1 MKKLWKGLAALLI
14 LLSTLAVAGCLPP
27 NYSKDKAKKIVEDH
41 QQEAFAWFQQQ
52 LPETQVDKKVEPYA
66 TGIDLLGAIRGEYKY
81 KGKTYKYVYSYSDK
95 KMYVSQ
101 GYDQVC
107 ELVKSKVLQ
116 ELGYSTAETSFEFQG
131 YTFEAANEN
140 DTPKRSD
147 NESKDGKRLRSSSE
161 KLVPA
166 WLTPEQFAQAVLAP
180 NTEER
185 FNFFVNVYRDQF
197 PERPTAAL
205 DKFKNLG
212 TVWCHRPI
220 DLAKEP
226 QGICSKLY
234 NHKQGKTWSYHVTK
248 VSDDL
253 YAGYLAYK
261 DLPVEDKL
269 KVTKKS
275 DKEFTLEIP
284 EHCKPIFFSKKALT
298 LVHSFKGAAGNE
310 VNNVADEMYKSS
322 YPGRKDVHTYGSHF
336 SLVGDY
342 TAYDTLTVN
351 LVKGVY
357 NFKLLGIFDLE
368 YWKLKF

>member
-1 MKKLWKGLAALLI
+1 MKKLWSTLLALLI
-14 LLSTLAVAGCLPP
+14 LLSSLMLGGCLPP
-27 NYSKDKAKKIVEDH
+27 NFSKEQAKKIAEEHHKDAV
-41 QQEAFAWFQQQ
+41 AWFQQH
-52 LPETQVDKKVEPYA
+52 LPEAQVDKKSEAY
-66 TGIDLLGAIRGEYKY
+66 TSGIDLLGAVTGEYKY
-81 KGKTYKYVYSYSDK
+81 KGKSFKYVYSYGDK
-95 KMYVSQ
+95 KMYISD
-101 GYDQVC
+101 GYNEACQ
-107 ELVKSKVLQ
+107 LIKNKVLQ
-116 ELGYSTAETSFEFQG
+116 ELGYKPEETEVSFQG
-131 YTFEAANEN
+131 YVFTALNEN
-140 DTPKRSD
+140 DTPKQE
-147 NESKDGKRLRSSSE
+147 ESNAKASKLLRSHSE
-161 KLVPA
+161 QLMPA
-166 WLTPEQFAQAVLAP
+166 WLTPEQFAESLLASDTKESLP
-180 NTEER
+180 FYVT
-185 FNFFVNVYRDQF
+185 VYKDQF
-197 PERPTAAL
+197 PERPAAL
-205 DKFKNLG
+205 DKYKNLS

-226 QGICSKLY
+226 MGVCSKLY
-234 NHKQGKTWSYHVTK
+234 NHSEGKDWFYHVTK

-269 KVTKKS
+269 KVTRKS

-322 YPGRKDVHTYGSHF
+322 YPGRKDVHTYGSYF